1 MIVAEAGA
9 LPRFSEVFDHLM
21 SGAYD
26 GRERTLSEVAR
37 ATGISRPYLQQVRR
51 GEVANPGTDMVYRL
65 ATYFDIDPGVIVRA
79 IIEVDTPL
87 PARTSA
93 PSKKDDSADASH
105 HTDTG
110 RTPTT

>member
-1 MIVAEAGA
+1 MIVVEAGA

-65 ATYFDIDPGVIVRA
+65 ATYFDVDPGVIVRA
-79 IIEVDTPL
+79 IIELDAPL
-87 PARTSA
+87 PARE
-93 PSKKDDSADASH
+93 
-105 HTDTG
+105 
-110 RTPTT
+110 TPKPEQDVEPRL